1 METGEPATVKTGAN
15 IFREMCYNYRDS
27 LTAGI
32 ICAGW
37 DRREGGQVFCIPVG
51 GMLVRQP
58 VAIGGS
64 GSTYVYGYVDSN
76 FKKNMSEEQAI
87 QFVLN
92 SECSF
97 TLNLMSIV
105 LNLNL

>member
-1 METGEPATVKTGAN
+1 METGEPAPVKTGAN

-37 DRREGGQVFCIPVG
+37 DRREGGQVFTIPVG

-76 FKKNMSEEQAI
+76 FKPNMSEEEAI
-87 QFVLN
+87 KFVLN
-92 SECSF
+92 SESTISKELAIF
-97 TLNLMSIV
+97 
-105 LNLNL
+105 